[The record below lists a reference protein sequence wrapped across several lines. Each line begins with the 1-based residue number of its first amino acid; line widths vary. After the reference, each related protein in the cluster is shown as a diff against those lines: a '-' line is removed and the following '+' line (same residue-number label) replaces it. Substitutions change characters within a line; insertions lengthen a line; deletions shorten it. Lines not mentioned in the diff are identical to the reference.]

1 MSRGRT
7 LRWILPAVALV
18 GIGYALIFTTVLAK
32 REPSLA
38 EPLAMPAESRYASS
52 ISASGLIEAS
62 SRNIPVGSFLSGIV
76 ASVPVTE
83 GDRVEAGAP
92 LFILDRRAAAAAL
105 AVAERELAAAE
116 AKVAE
121 AETERADR
129 EDQLRRV
136 QRLKSGEV
144 VTEDRL
150 FRLRFAAQAAEAALV
165 AARAAVDVAGAEV
178 AAARVTL
185 ERLTVRAPIA
195 GRVLKVN
202 VRPGAFVVAGETR
215 EPPVLLGEDKVLHV
229 RAQVDE
235 NDIWRF
241 RPGAPAE
248 AVVRGNRTLR
258 FPIAFVRVEPYVVPK
273 RSLTGDTTERVDTRV
288 LEVVYSFEP
297 KDLPVYIGQQ
307 VDVFVQA
314 ATSATP

>member
-1 MSRGRT
+1 MSGGRL
-7 LRWILPAVALV
+7 LRWVLPALALA
-18 GIGYALIFTTVLAK
+18 GLGYALVFTTVLAK
-32 REPSLA
+32 RERPEVA
-38 EPLAMPAESRYASS
+38 PLAMPAESRYTSS
-52 ISASGLIEAS
+52 VSASGLIEAS

-83 GDRVEAGAP
+83 GERVEAGAP

-136 QRLKSGEV
+136 QRLKPGEV

-150 FRLRFAAQAAEAALV
+150 FRLRFAAQAAGAALV

-178 AAARVTL
+178 AAAKVTL
-185 ERLTVRAPIA
+185 DRLTVRAPIA

-202 VRPGAFVVAGETR
+202 ARPGAFVVAGEPA
-215 EPPVLLGEDKVLHV
+215 EPPVLLGEDRVLHV

-241 RPGAPAE
+241 RPGASAE
-248 AVVRGNRTLR
+248 AVVRGNRDMR

-297 KDLPVYIGQQ
+297 KELPVYIGQQ

-314 ATSATP
+314 ATSSAP